1 VNYPELETL
10 KLERV
15 GAVGWLINNRPEQLN
30 AMNALMR
37 DEFEVAWKT
46 LDSDP
51 EVRVIVH
58 TGEGRAFQ
66 TGVDV
71 TELATDGKGM
81 ERYRESVEQWTLRFT
96 AWQNEV
102 WKPVI
107 TAVNGICAGGAF
119 HWVAE
124 ADIVIAGSDATFFDP
139 HVSVG
144 QVVSIEAIA
153 LMKRIPVEAV
163 MRMAFVGR
171 FERMP
176 AQRAYELGMIS
187 EVVDPPERLRDAA
200 QELAEKIAKNS
211 PAAMAATKRALW
223 GAMER
228 GLTDACRAG
237 AKELVGMWG
246 HPDQEEGPRAF
257 AEKREANWKPLMRES
272 SESTS
277 RRD

>member
-1 VNYPELETL
+1 MAYPQLETL

-15 GAVGWLINNRPEQLN
+15 GPVGWLINNRPEQLN
-30 AMNALMR
+30 AMSSLMR
-37 DEFEVAWKT
+37 DEFEVAWEA
-46 LDSDP
+46 LDADP

-71 TELATDGKGM
+71 TELATDGQGM

-119 HWVAE
+119 HWIAD
-124 ADIVIAGSDATFFDP
+124 ADIVIASSNATFFDP

-144 QVVSIEAIA
+144 QVVSIEAIG
-153 LMKRIPVEAV
+153 LMKKMPVEAV

-171 FERMP
+171 YERMT

-187 EVVDPPERLRDAA
+187 EVVDPPERLRAAA

-211 PAAMAATKRALW
+211 PAAMAATKRALV
-223 GAMER
+223 GAMEH
-228 GLTDACRAG
+228 GLTEACRAG
-237 AKELVGMWG
+237 ANELVSMWG

-257 AEKREANWKPLMRES
+257 AEKRDARWQPL
-272 SESTS
+272 T
-277 RRD
+277 RD